1 MEKAN
6 VGDVVI
12 LKSGGPKMTV
22 THIIGGHTEPQYRML
37 DHVCLVKGCQNGD
50 VVCEWFNGSER
61 KQDCFKI
68 ATLEEVPKE

>member
-37 DHVCLVKGCQNGD
+37 DHACLVKGC
-50 VVCEWFNGSER
+50 
-61 KQDCFKI
+61 
-68 ATLEEVPKE
+68 